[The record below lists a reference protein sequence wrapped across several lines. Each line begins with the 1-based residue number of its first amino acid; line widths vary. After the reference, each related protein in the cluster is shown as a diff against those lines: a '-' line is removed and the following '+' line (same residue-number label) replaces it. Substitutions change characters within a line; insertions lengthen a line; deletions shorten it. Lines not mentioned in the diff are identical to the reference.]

1 MTASVDPF
9 GDGKQWLEAAL
20 QRRLPE
26 PVRDRWQPLRV
37 GVVSLWEY
45 DDAEFWYADGRMV
58 LRGQN
63 GAGKT
68 KVLELTTLMLLRGET
83 RPADLDPFGSQHRN
97 MRFNLLPTGEGDDPR
112 PPADAGLGYAWIEYG
127 RIDEHGRP
135 RFYVCGMGMS
145 ARRGTGTPK
154 VNTWHFITPLRP
166 GKDFY
171 LSKGGRALDYKQ
183 LKQIDGID
191 LPADATAYRNRL
203 ARDLFGLPKTSYDN
217 LTALLKT
224 LRKPKLGEALS
235 PSVLEE
241 MMRDALPPLDDHEID
256 TLATGWDNLDRLRDA
271 VEYTKKAA
279 VAVAT
284 FVREGWKPWARTVA
298 RQRAD
303 DFTKATTS
311 LDNTTRDRNNAD
323 KTLASASAVV
333 TEAKAELQKS
343 KQLQQ
348 DRTTE
353 ATELAESA
361 AYREAAAATTR
372 IAALKEKAE
381 GLEKQVSRA
390 KTRLTE
396 VTTDR
401 DSASTQKDRKAEEM
415 ATAEAALAT
424 AAGQIAQRAGA
435 AGLTASVE
443 QHLDPPNV
451 EALRADHQLR
461 QERFNRLRALQGT
474 HRRAAEAAD
483 RSGLQVQ
490 QREADAEEARTVRDR
505 AKGAVM
511 ERADELRQ
519 QIRNWA
525 AAATVEAWPDD
536 TVEEWCDYVSDLTLF
551 DEDTG
556 DTPQSESVV
565 ALMRAQINPIRQ
577 RISTETQQLGER
589 RVPIK
594 SRRDDVEQQLRQVSS
609 QTETPPPAPV
619 SWLRRPRPAVEEG
632 LGAPLWQLVNPTPGV
647 DDAVLAQLEAAAA
660 AAGLL
665 DAWISADGLVNTDD
679 GRLLVDTQLV
689 DTGHRPGR
697 NLLEVLQPDPDGA
710 VDAATVSRI
719 LAAIGWCDAG
729 ADGDAGDW
737 LAADGSWRIGELT
750 GRAEPIGPVSYLGAA
765 ARAAARQRRIEQ
777 LTADLTALAAELS
790 EIDERLAVVRQRRQQ
805 LDSEEK
811 QLPERGER
819 ALHQAVTLL
828 AERSRAARKA
838 AEKAEKAAAAHQ
850 ADLALRDDAWSEFA
864 DHAAQHQFPT
874 KDLDNPARAL
884 DDYKE
889 QLRELADALKEL
901 HRARDAL
908 REAERSLTEQEAK
921 HTAAE
926 QERDERIAEHRTAQL
941 QLATAEKTLSSG
953 FREQLERK
961 EKLDRQIAEL
971 AQSIEETQ
979 ERLRVATGSESAATV
994 RLDDYEGKRKDAE
1007 ERRDAMMA
1015 ALWELIDRDLV
1026 EPLGIPVPEKR
1037 SVAFARDFAA
1047 AIKREIRDQ
1056 DAAALVERARRRCE
1070 RESDVLRQQLLPDRD
1085 VRVEDADSPL
1095 MRISVLIDTEHGW
1108 LNPVAGSNAL
1118 AGRVLEQQERFDAEQ
1133 QRVLTT
1139 LLGSTFIEHLKDRL
1153 DYTADTFARISDQ
1166 LAVRPNR
1173 QGHIVRVDWMAD
1185 KTDADA
1191 EAVVAALRQGYHQLT
1206 ADHQHTVRDFL
1217 RRRIEQARA
1226 DAEADGAPH
1235 WKEQLAAALDYRQW
1249 LRITLSYR
1257 AGTAGKWAVLD
1268 AARHGAKSGGEKVV
1282 LLAQP
1287 LFAAVAVAYNAAK
1300 EHAPRSV
1307 WLDEAMTGVDPTVK
1321 ANFMGLSVD
1330 FDLDI
1335 MITAFDE
1342 WCNYPTVPAI
1352 AIYDLARQANIA
1364 GVDCQTYLWCGGERV
1379 AVDVD
1384 HLGAATAAPA
1394 AGESSDD

>member
-1 MTASVDPF
+1 MDLF

-26 PVRDRWQPLRV
+26 PVRDRWQPLRA

-112 PPADAGLGYAWIEYG
+112 PPAEAGLGYAWIEYG

-145 ARRGTGTPK
+145 ARSGTGTPK

-191 LPADATAYRNRL
+191 LPADATAYRSRL
-203 ARDLFGLPKTSYDN
+203 ARDLFGLPKSSYDN
-217 LTALLKT
+217 LTTLLKA

-235 PSVLEE
+235 PSVLEA
-241 MMRDALPPLDDHEID
+241 MLRDALPPLDDHEIE

-271 VEYTKKAA
+271 VEHTKKAA
-279 VAVAT
+279 VAVAN
-284 FVREGWKPWARTVA
+284 FAREGWKPWARTIA
-298 RQRAD
+298 RHRAD
-303 DFTKATTS
+303 EFTKATTS
-311 LDNTTRDRNNAD
+311 LDNTTRERNDAD
-323 KTLASASAVV
+323 KTLATASAVV
-333 TEAKAELQKS
+333 KSAETKLKKS
-343 KQLQQ
+343 KQLYT

-353 ATELAESA
+353 ARELAESA
-361 AYREAAAATTR
+361 AYQEAAAATTR
-372 IAALKEKAE
+372 IAGLKDKAK
-381 GLEKQVSRA
+381 GLDKQVGGA
-390 KTRLTE
+390 KTRVDEATAA
-396 VTTDR
+396 R
-401 DSASTQKDRKAEEM
+401 DSAVTWKDKKA
-415 ATAEAALAT
+415 AVLAEAQTAVTT
-424 AAGQIAQRAGA
+424 AAEQIAEKAGA
-435 AGLTASVE
+435 AGLTASIE
-443 QHLDPPNV
+443 QHIDPPKV
-451 EALRADHQLR
+451 EALRADYQLR
-461 QERFNRLRALQGT
+461 QQRFTRLRGLQGAY
-474 HRRAAEAAD
+474 RRASEAAD

-490 QREADAEEARTVRDR
+490 LRESEAEEARTVRDR
-505 AKGAVM
+505 AKAAVM

-525 AAATVEAWPDD
+525 VAAPVEAWPDG

-556 DTPQSESVV
+556 ETPPSESVV
-565 ALMRAQINPIRQ
+565 ALMRSAIKPIRE
-577 RISTETQQLGER
+577 RLDTESQQLGER

-594 SRRDDVEQQLRQVSS
+594 SRHDEVEQELRDVSS

-619 SWLRRPRPAVEEG
+619 SWSRRPRPTADEG
-632 LGAPLWQLVNPTPGV
+632 LGAPLWQLVNPAPGV
-647 DDAVLAQLEAAAA
+647 DEEVLARLEAGAA

-665 DAWISADGLVNTDD
+665 DAWISADGSVDTAD
-679 GRLLVDTQLV
+679 GRLLVDVQLI
-689 DTGHRPGR
+689 DTGRRPGR
-697 NLLEVLQPDPDGA
+697 NLLKVLEPDPDGA

-719 LAAIGWCDAG
+719 LAAIGWCDTG
-729 ADGDAGDW
+729 ADGNADDW
-737 LAADGSWRIGELT
+737 LAADGSWRIGGLT

-765 ARAAARQRRIEQ
+765 ARAAARQRRIEA
-777 LTADLTALAAELS
+777 LTAELTGLADELLA
-790 EIDERLAVVRQRRQQ
+790 IDDQWVVVQQRRRQ
-805 LDSEEK
+805 LDREEE
-811 QLPERGER
+811 QLPEAGER
-819 ALHQAVTLL
+819 ALHTAVTLL
-828 AERSRAARKA
+828 AERSGLARQA
-838 AEKAEKAAAAHQ
+838 AEKADQAVAVHQVDLTVRDAAWA
-850 ADLALRDDAWSEFA
+850 EFA

-874 KDLDNPARAL
+874 KDLGSLEQHLA
-884 DDYKE
+884 DYKE
-889 QLRELADALKEL
+889 QLRELAAALKEL
-901 HRARDAL
+901 TTGAAPAL
-908 REAERSLTEQEAK
+908 EEAERRLAEHEAK
-921 HTAAE
+921 REKAE
-926 QERDERIAEHRTAQL
+926 QERDELIAERRSAQL
-941 QLATAEKTLSSG
+941 QLATAEKTLTSG

-961 EKLDRQIAEL
+961 ETLDRQIDEL
-971 AQSIEETQ
+971 SQSIDETQ
-979 ERLRVATGSESAATV
+979 VRLRDATADEAAAKTHLGNYEDKR
-994 RLDDYEGKRKDAE
+994 RLAE

-1015 ALWELIDRDLV
+1015 VLWELIDHDLA
-1026 EPLGIPVPEKR
+1026 EPLGIPIPDKR

-1056 DAAALVERARRRCE
+1056 DAAAQVERTRRRCL
-1070 RESDVLRQQLLPDRD
+1070 RESDNLRQELLPDRD
-1085 VRVEDADSPL
+1085 VRVEDDDGPL
-1095 MRISVLIDTEHGW
+1095 MRISVLIDIEHGW
-1108 LNPVAGSNAL
+1108 LNPVAASNAL
-1118 AGRVLEQQERFDAEQ
+1118 AARVEEQQERFDAEQ

-1166 LAVRPNR
+1166 LAARPNR
-1173 QGHIVRVDWMAD
+1173 QGHIVRVDWIAD
-1185 KTDADA
+1185 KADADA

-1206 ADHQHTVRDFL
+1206 ADRQHMVRDFL
-1217 RRRIEQARA
+1217 RRRIEQARS

-1235 WKEQLAAALDYRQW
+1235 WKDQLAAALDYRQW
-1249 LRITLSYR
+1249 LRINLAYR
-1257 AGTAGKWAVLD
+1257 AGTTGKWAVLD

-1287 LFAAVAVAYNAAK
+1287 LFAAVAVAYNAAN

-1330 FDLDI
+1330 FNLDI

-1384 HLGAATAAPA
+1384 HLGSATAA
-1394 AGESSDD
+1394 GSDG